1 MFTKES
7 LYINALKYDTQL
19 KLDSKKLNN
28 EEIISMDNSVFLV
41 DNDVLSSE
49 VVQKIILIL

>member
-19 KLDSKKLNN
+19 KLDSKKKKKKKKLNN
-28 EEIISMDNSVFLV
+28 EEIVSMDNSVFLV
-41 DNDVLSSE
+41 D
-49 VVQKIILIL
+49 K